1 MFALPPIQPDPPAPR
16 PVQAAPVAAPG
27 ATQALSGDPAGE
39 GVDAG
44 PREGSEALPGPS
56 AGARPAAPAA
66 HVSGP
71 AAELS
76 ASLRALLSALRSASA
91 QAPQSGQAG
100 GALAAAAGGASAPGG
115 APAAA
120 ALGAGALAQ
129 ALASAGSGTLAGL
142 SAAAGAGA
150 QGLSV
155 APGGPGEPGPAGAR
169 AAGLGPAAEAAPAG
183 PPGAASEA
191 AESPAPAFGGRPG
204 LASLAALLGPEAAR
218 AALLPYA
225 RALFLGSAPRNRGP
239 ALLLAEWL
247 GRAQAAPGALA
258 GSPWRALLEALARPP
273 ELAEPAFGAW
283 RRLLRRLAQDEPASA
298 QAEQDQAAP
307 PPELAESL
315 AAERL
320 TQSTRALGGQA
331 WALAWPWFDGQAL
344 RELWVHAEP
353 APEGGSSQAVQRA
366 SVGLELPRLGAVRAD
381 FWLHGAGLSVRLC
394 FESAGALEAARA
406 QGADLLVRLGAAGRA
421 VRLELAQDG
430 EAARAAARGQLGGDG
445 EPGPGWR
452 A

>member
-44 PREGSEALPGPS
+44 PREGFEPLPGTS

-76 ASLRALLSALRSASA
+76 ASLRALLSALRSAAA
-91 QAPQSGQAG
+91 QTPQAG
-100 GALAAAAGGASAPGG
+100 HTGG
-115 APAAA
+115 APAAGA
-120 ALGAGALAQ
+120 GGAPAAVALGAGALAQ

-307 PPELAESL
+307 PPELAEAL

-320 TQSTRALGGQA
+320 TQSSRALGGQA

-445 EPGPGWR
+445 ELGAGWR